1 MRFIYDFSEPD
12 KFYFILP
19 TGQSG
24 NVMSEHYRDMTEG
37 WIKGNYAVV
46 NTNGNVIRSGGMK
59 KMVIKKRE

>member
-1 MRFIYDFSEPD
+1 
-12 KFYFILP
+12 
-19 TGQSG
+19 
-24 NVMSEHYRDMTEG
+24 MSDHYKDMTEG